1 MSVLRHNMRAL
12 LLGTEVMYHGNYV
25 GDINVE
31 LHMFLT
37 SALDYGI

>member
-1 MSVLRHNMRAL
+1 MSVLGHNMRAL
-12 LLGTEVMYHGNYV
+12 LPGTEVVYHGNYV
-25 GDINVE
+25 GGIKVE